1 MRLVG
6 GAALALVVA
15 LGAAPAYANLVEV
28 TTSVPLTDTNDAKQL
43 AAALQAAV
51 EEALHHAISFT
62 PTLVALTTAQVI
74 GERLYVRVLAADEA
88 GEQVLSEL
96 TEEGEGSGEG
106 QASPK
111 KEVDLRT

>member
-1 MRLVG
+1 MKSLLAVVF
-6 GAALALVVA
+6 ALVVA
-15 LGAAPAYANLVEV
+15 LGAVPAYANLVEV
-28 TTSVPLTDTNDAKQL
+28 TTSVPLTDSNDAKQL

-96 TEEGEGSGEG
+96 TAEGEGSGEG

-111 KEVDLRT
+111 EVDLRT